1 MLSPAQVRRE
11 QQKDEEMRMLEES
24 RQRAQEEA
32 AEQLQKLEEQM
43 GTLNSKLVSIKF
55 KIERQS
61 IKNGA
66 REERRNSIHRLE
78 IEKNLV
84 FRPKRD
90 RAKSIPTI
98 HNNHR
103 LKALREIKGQL
114 TTNENKIPEEFTAN
128 DFEVSVPVH
137 EYCFNDIKRDIMD
150 APVEEPWYPD
160 KRKKKSLP
168 QSPVFDNIHNYS
180 PLPPRGMGQGHL
192 GGSSRHLRS
201 DSFSRD
207 LEIHQI

>member
-1 MLSPAQVRRE
+1 
-11 QQKDEEMRMLEES
+11 MRMLEES

-90 RAKSIPTI
+90 RAKSIPNI
-98 HNNHR
+98 HPNLR
-103 LKALREIKGQL
+103 LKALREAKGEMMV
-114 TTNENKIPEEFTAN
+114 NENKIPDEFTAN
-128 DFEVSVPVH
+128 DFEVLVPVH
-137 EYCFNDIKRDIMD
+137 EYSFNDIMRDIMD
-150 APVEEPWYPD
+150 APVEELCYPD
-160 KRKKKSLP
+160 KRRKKSIP
-168 QSPVFDNIHNYS
+168 
-180 PLPPRGMGQGHL
+180 
-192 GGSSRHLRS
+192 
-201 DSFSRD
+201 
-207 LEIHQI
+207 